1 MYGQGGGISAVIGAV
16 LILGRKSFGPPEEF
30 AIARIVET
38 FIGLTCTIIGELL
51 FQSTRASTLAKSQLS
66 KSLGTLHDCISSM
79 TLRASQASLLHKQ
92 KRLKMHVNE
101 LGTLIGEADVEP
113 NFGFLPF
120 HSACYSKLLVSLVKM
135 VHLLHFCS
143 YSIGFLE
150 QESQKIDKA
159 SWKEDVQKLDG
170 DVKLVKEMAC
180 SSIKCFNDA
189 ITTIKSLAILEKKLG
204 RKTFNVFRDIECGNS
219 AMGLWSNGRSF
230 ILTMLSAMVRTSIRA
245 L

>member
-113 NFGFLPF
+113 NFGFF
-120 HSACYSKLLVSLVKM
+120 AFS
-135 VHLLHFCS
+135 
-143 YSIGFLE
+143 
-150 QESQKIDKA
+150 
-159 SWKEDVQKLDG
+159 
-170 DVKLVKEMAC
+170 
-180 SSIKCFNDA
+180 
-189 ITTIKSLAILEKKLG
+189 
-204 RKTFNVFRDIECGNS
+204 
-219 AMGLWSNGRSF
+219 
-230 ILTMLSAMVRTSIRA
+230 
-245 L
+245 

>member
-79 TLRASQASLLHKQ
+79 TLRASQASLIHKQ

-120 HSACYSKLLVSLVKM
+120 HSACYSKLLVF
-135 VHLLHFCS
+135 LHFCS

-170 DVKLVKEMAC
+170 DVKLV
-180 SSIKCFNDA
+180 
-189 ITTIKSLAILEKKLG
+189 LAPQ
-204 RKTFNVFRDIECGNS
+204 
-219 AMGLWSNGRSF
+219 
-230 ILTMLSAMVRTSIRA
+230 
-245 L
+245 